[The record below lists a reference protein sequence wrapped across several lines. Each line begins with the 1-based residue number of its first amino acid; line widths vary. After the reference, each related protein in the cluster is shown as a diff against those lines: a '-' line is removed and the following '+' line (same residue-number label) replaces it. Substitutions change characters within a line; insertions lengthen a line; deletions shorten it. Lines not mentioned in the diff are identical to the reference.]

1 MSSLSVDKR
10 FFIPALAGVGLLL
23 AGIVGNFQFPLMM
36 AAVSA
41 VLLMAL
47 TIYSLELALYTL
59 FIVRPSLDILSDFG
73 VNLYEGIVVNVAA
86 LVALYGMVLSAV
98 LIVKYWTYFRGD
110 KIPLLRLVIGYWLV
124 NLIFVPANDI
134 LSIGVNEIIRVTS
147 FMIMFVVM
155 FLMIESER
163 DYYSYIK
170 VVILSAVFPA
180 LIGLLE
186 FVTGAGLYSNPGFEN
201 RIAGTFGHPNVF
213 AYYLM
218 IVISLIGATVLHTK
232 WLTKGDKPFLVMLA
246 GIYSFLLIQTFTRGA
261 WIGLFL
267 IGYLALLTK
276 YPRKTIVGSTLTVI
290 FGLVFSL
297 SYVSVNQI
305 EGVNLPPLDSNPLV
319 KRVTDLFAEDPSDS
333 VIWRRNIWA
342 DMFET
347 GLQRPITAH
356 GTGSIEYVTEQVRG
370 LALGALEVHNDY
382 IKVFVE
388 MGAVGLFMYLLL
400 IAGMLAYFLD
410 FYRTSKNVYVLVVLY
425 IVIALYFSSFYDNL
439 LRQTANMWIFFGLV
453 GATVRYGLIE
463 KEWSEREKIQPRI
476 RSGRTYIG
484 GERPEDID
492 PSIPKPKL

>member
-10 FFIPALAGVGLLL
+10 FFIPALAGVGILI
-23 AGIVGNFQFPLMM
+23 AGIVGSFQFPLMM
-36 AAVSA
+36 AGVSVI
-41 VLLMAL
+41 VLLAL
-47 TIYSLELALYTL
+47 TIYSLELSLYTL
-59 FIVRPSLDILSDFG
+59 FIIRPSLDILSDFG

-86 LVALYGMVLSAV
+86 LVALYGMLLSGI

-110 KIPLLRLVIGYWLV
+110 KIPLLWLIVGYWLV
-124 NLIFVPANDI
+124 NLVFVPANDI

-147 FMIMFVVM
+147 FMVMFVVM
-155 FLMIESER
+155 FLMIESEK

-218 IVISLIGATVLHTK
+218 IVISLIGATILHTK
-232 WLTKGDKPFLVMLA
+232 WLSKGDKPFLVLLA
-246 GIYSFLLIQTFTRGA
+246 VVFSFLLIQTFTRGA

-276 YPRKTIVGSTLTVI
+276 YTRRTIIGSILIV
-290 FGLVFSL
+290 VFTGVLSL
-297 SYVSVNQI
+297 SYISVNQI
-305 EGVNLPPLDSNPLV
+305 EGVSLPPLDSNPLV
-319 KRVTDLFAEDPSDS
+319 KRFTDLFAEDPSDS

-342 DMFET
+342 DMFEA
-347 GLQRPITAH
+347 GLTRPITAH

-388 MGAVGLFMYLLL
+388 MGVIGLLMYLLL

-410 FYRTSKNVYVLVVLY
+410 FYRTSRNVYILVVFY

-453 GATVRYGLIE
+453 GATIRYGMIE
-463 KEWSEREKIQPRI
+463 KEWSERAHIQPRI
-476 RSGRTYIG
+476 RSGRSYVG
-484 GERPEDID
+484 GERPVDID
-492 PSIPKPKL
+492 PSMPKQKL